1 MTDEKNMQQDIP
13 LKLIHMDEI
22 EATDTRWLWY
32 PYIPYGKITIIQ
44 GDPGEGKTTLV
55 LHLAAELTQGKMFGS
70 EEQQEP
76 VTVIYQ
82 TAEDGLADTI
92 KPRLIAANA
101 DCSKVLV
108 IDETEQC
115 VSMTDGRLEEAIQQT
130 DAKLVILDP
139 IQAYLGSAVD
149 MHRANE
155 VRPIMSHLAGIAE
168 KYDCAIVLI
177 GHMNKSSGQKA
188 SYRGLGSID
197 FAAAARSVLIVAR
210 DKENPQV
217 RVIIHAKSSL
227 APEGKPVALELDKD
241 NGFRYLGEYD
251 GDPKELLSGSGGKKK
266 GKLAE
271 ELLLHELRE
280 GAKSQKEVLA
290 KAEECGI
297 SKRTIDAAK
306 KALGVQ
312 SEKTPDGWFWS
323 LPDDKDAR
331 LQECKD
337 KEILHPCNVEQ
348 EGERNGTEDSEE
360 CTAAVS
366 AAEPCEQPACNI

>member
-1 MTDEKNMQQDIP
+1 MTDEKKMQQDIP
-13 LKLIHMDEI
+13 LKLIHMDEV
-22 EATDTRWLWY
+22 EATNTRWLWY

-55 LHLAAELTQGKMFGS
+55 LHLAAELTQGKMFGA

-115 VSMTDGRLEEAIQQT
+115 VSMTDGRLEAAIQQAN
-130 DAKLVILDP
+130 AKLMILDP
-139 IQAYLGSAVD
+139 IQAYLGAAVD

-155 VRPIMSHLAGIAE
+155 VRPIMAHLGNIAE
-168 KYDCAIVLI
+168 KYGCAIVLI
-177 GHMNKSSGQKA
+177 GHMNKASGQKA

-210 DKENPQV
+210 DRENPQM
-217 RVIIHAKSSL
+217 RVMIHAKSSL
-227 APEGKPVALELDKD
+227 APEGKPVAFELDKD
-241 NGFRYLGEYD
+241 NGFRYIGEYD
-251 GDPKELLSGSGGKKK
+251 IDPNELLSGSGGKKK
-266 GKLAE
+266 SKLAE
-271 ELLLHELRE
+271 ELLLSELE
-280 GAKSQKEVLA
+280 AGAKAQKDILA

-297 SKRTIDAAK
+297 SKRTMVAAK
-306 KALGVQ
+306 KALNVK
-312 SEKTPDGWFWS
+312 SEKKADGWYWS
-323 LPDDKDAR
+323 LPDNNASVQRQRKFAS
-331 LQECKD
+331 
-337 KEILHPCNVEQ
+337 LH
-348 EGERNGTEDSEE
+348 
-360 CTAAVS
+360 A
-366 AAEPCEQPACNI
+366 

>member
-1 MTDEKNMQQDIP
+1 MTDEKNVQQNIP
-13 LKLIHMDEI
+13 LKLINMSEI
-22 EATDTRWLWY
+22 QATDTHWLWY

-55 LHLAAELTQGKMFGS
+55 LHLAAALTRGEIIGTEDK
-70 EEQQEP
+70 QEP

-82 TAEDGLADTI
+82 TAEDGLADTV

-108 IDETEQC
+108 IDETEQS
-115 VSMTDGRLEEAIQQT
+115 VSMTDGRLEAAIQQT
-130 DAKLVILDP
+130 EARLVILDP
-139 IQAYLGSAVD
+139 IQAYLGAAVD

-155 VRPIMSHLAGIAE
+155 VRPIMSHLGSIAE
-168 KYDCAIVLI
+168 KYGCAIVLI
-177 GHMNKSSGQKA
+177 GHMNKASGQKA

-210 DKENPQV
+210 DRENPKV
-217 RVIIHAKSSL
+217 RVMIHAKSSL
-227 APEGKPVALELDKD
+227 APEGKPVAFELDKD

-251 GDPKELLSGSGGKKK
+251 GDANELLNGSGGKKK

-271 ELLLHELRE
+271 QLLLHELRE
-280 GAKSQKEVLA
+280 GAKSQKEILT

-306 KALGVQ
+306 KALGVR
-312 SEKTPDGWFWS
+312 SEKLPDGWYWS
-323 LPDDKDAR
+323 LPDAKDAR
-331 LQECKD
+331 LQDCKD
-337 KEILHPCNVEQ
+337 TENLQPCIVEQ
-348 EGERNGTEDSEE
+348 EG
-360 CTAAVS
+360 V
-366 AAEPCEQPACNI
+366 

>member
-1 MTDEKNMQQDIP
+1 MADEKNVQQDIP
-13 LKLIHMDEI
+13 LKIIHMDEI
-22 EATDTRWLWY
+22 EVTDTRWLWY

-55 LHLAAELTQGKMFGS
+55 LHLAASLTRGEMIGREDK
-70 EEQQEP
+70 QEP

-82 TAEDGLADTI
+82 TAEDGLEDTI

-101 DCSKVLV
+101 DCSKVIV
-108 IDETEQC
+108 IDEREQC

-130 DAKLVILDP
+130 EAKLVTLDP
-139 IQAYLGSAVD
+139 IQAYLGAAVD

-155 VRPIMSHLAGIAE
+155 VRPIMSHLACIAE
-168 KYDCAIVLI
+168 KYGCAIVLI

-217 RVIIHAKSSL
+217 RVMIHAKSSL
-227 APEGKPVALELDKD
+227 APEGKPVAFELDKD

-251 GDPKELLSGSGGKKK
+251 GDPSELLSGSGGKKK

-271 ELLLHELRE
+271 QLLLHELRE
-280 GAKSQKEVLA
+280 GAKSQKEILA
-290 KAEECGI
+290 RAEECGI
-297 SKRTIDAAK
+297 SKRTMVAAK
-306 KALGVQ
+306 KTLGVQ
-312 SEKTPDGWFWS
+312 SEKKADSWYWS
-323 LPDDKDAR
+323 LPDGNDAR
-331 LQECKD
+331 MQECKD
-337 KEILHPCNVEQ
+337 TDSLHPCTLEQ
-348 EGERNGTEDSEE
+348 GG
-360 CTAAVS
+360 V
-366 AAEPCEQPACNI
+366 

>member
-1 MTDEKNMQQDIP
+1 MTDEKIMQQDIP
-13 LKLIHMDEI
+13 LKLIHMDEV
-22 EATDTRWLWY
+22 EATNTRWLWY

-44 GDPGEGKTTLV
+44 GDPSEGKTTLV
-55 LHLAAELTQGKMFGS
+55 LHLAAELTQGKMFES

-115 VSMTDGRLEEAIQQT
+115 VSMTDGRLEAAIQQT
-130 DAKLVILDP
+130 NAKLVILDP
-139 IQAYLGSAVD
+139 IQAYLGAAVD

-155 VRPIMSHLAGIAE
+155 VRPIMAHLGNIAE
-168 KYDCAIVLI
+168 KYGCAIVLI

-210 DKENPQV
+210 DRENPQI
-217 RVIIHAKSSL
+217 RVMIHAKSSL
-227 APEGKPVALELDKD
+227 APEGKPVAFELDKD

-251 GDPKELLSGSGGKKK
+251 GDPNELLSGSGGKKK
-266 GKLAE
+266 SKLAE
-271 ELLLHELRE
+271 ELLLSELE
-280 GAKSQKEVLA
+280 AGAKAQKDILA

-297 SKRTIDAAK
+297 SKRTMIAAK
-306 KALGVQ
+306 KAIGVQ
-312 SEKTPDGWFWS
+312 SEKKSDGWYWS
-323 LPDDKDAR
+323 LPDNNAR
-331 LQECKD
+331 MQECKD
-337 KEILHPCNVEQ
+337 NVKLHPCTLEQ
-348 EGERNGTEDSEE
+348 EGVLQNGTDSER
-360 CTAAVS
+360 CTAAVY
-366 AAEPCEQPACNI
+366 AAEPCERSAGGA

>member
-1 MTDEKNMQQDIP
+1 MADEKNIQQDIP

-55 LHLAAELTQGKMFGS
+55 LHLAAELTRGKMIGS

-82 TAEDGLADTI
+82 TAEDGLEDTI

-101 DCSKVLV
+101 DCSKVIV
-108 IDETEQC
+108 IDEREQC
-115 VSMTDGRLEEAIQQT
+115 ISMTDGRLEAAIQQT
-130 DAKLVILDP
+130 NAKLVILDP
-139 IQAYLGSAVD
+139 IQAYLGAAVD

-168 KYDCAIVLI
+168 KYGCAIVLI

-210 DKENPQV
+210 DNENPQV
-217 RVIIHAKSSL
+217 RVMIHAKSSL
-227 APEGKPVALELDKD
+227 APEGKPVAFELDKD

-271 ELLLHELRE
+271 DLLLHELRE
-280 GAKSQKEVLA
+280 GAKSQKEILA
-290 KAEECGI
+290 RAEECGI
-297 SKRTIDAAK
+297 SKRTMVGAK
-306 KALGVQ
+306 KTLSVQ
-312 SEKTPDGWFWS
+312 SEKKADGWYWS
-323 LPDDKDAR
+323 LSEDNDAR
-331 LQECKD
+331 MQECKGN
-337 KEILHPCNVEQ
+337 ESLHPCTLEQ
-348 EGERNGTEDSEE
+348 GE
-360 CTAAVS
+360 V
-366 AAEPCEQPACNI
+366 

>member
-1 MTDEKNMQQDIP
+1 MTDEKTMQQDIP

-32 PYIPYGKITIIQ
+32 PYIPYGKITIVQ

-55 LHLAAELTQGKMFGS
+55 LHLAASLTRGEMFGI
-70 EEQQEP
+70 EEEQEP

-139 IQAYLGSAVD
+139 IQAYLGAAD

-168 KYDCAIVLI
+168 KYGCAIVLI

-217 RVIIHAKSSL
+217 RVMIHAKSSL
-227 APEGKPVALELDKD
+227 APEGKPVAFELDLD

-251 GDPKELLSGSGGKKK
+251 GDPSELLSGSGGKKK

-271 ELLLHELRE
+271 QLLLHELRE
-280 GAKSQKEVLA
+280 GAKSQKEILA
-290 KAEECGI
+290 KAEDCGI
-297 SKRTIDAAK
+297 SKRTMVAAK

-312 SEKTPDGWFWS
+312 SEKKSDGWYWS
-323 LPDDKDAR
+323 LPDNNAR
-331 LQECKD
+331 MQECKD
-337 KEILHPCNVEQ
+337 SEILHPCTLEQ
-348 EGERNGTEDSEE
+348 EERNGTENSEE
-360 CTAAVS
+360 RATAVY
-366 AAEPCEQPACNI
+366 AAEPCKQPACSA

>member
-13 LKLIHMDEI
+13 LRLIHMDEVK
-22 EATDTRWLWY
+22 ATDTKWLWY

-55 LHLAAELTQGKMFGS
+55 LHLAAALTRGEMLGS
-70 EEQQEP
+70 EEKREP

-82 TAEDGLADTI
+82 AAEDGLSDTI

-108 IDETEQC
+108 IDEREQC
-115 VSMTDGRLEEAIQQT
+115 ISMTDGRLEAAIQQT

-139 IQAYLGSAVD
+139 IQAYLGTTVD

-155 VRPIMSHLAGIAE
+155 VRPIMSHLGSIAE
-168 KYDCAIVLI
+168 KYGCAIVLI
-177 GHMNKSSGQKA
+177 GHMNKSSSQKA

-210 DKENPQV
+210 DRENPQV
-217 RVIIHAKSSL
+217 RVMIHAKSSL
-227 APEGKPVALELDKD
+227 APEGKPVAFEMDAE

-251 GDPKELLSGSGGKKK
+251 GDPNELLSGSSGKKK

-271 ELLLHELRE
+271 QLLLHELRDSS
-280 GAKSQKEVLA
+280 KSQKEILA
-290 KAEECGI
+290 RAEECGI
-297 SKRTIDAAK
+297 SKRTMVASK
-306 KALGVQ
+306 KTLGVQ
-312 SEKTPDGWFWS
+312 SEKKADGWYWS
-323 LPDDKDAR
+323 LP
-331 LQECKD
+331 
-337 KEILHPCNVEQ
+337 
-348 EGERNGTEDSEE
+348 
-360 CTAAVS
+360 
-366 AAEPCEQPACNI
+366 